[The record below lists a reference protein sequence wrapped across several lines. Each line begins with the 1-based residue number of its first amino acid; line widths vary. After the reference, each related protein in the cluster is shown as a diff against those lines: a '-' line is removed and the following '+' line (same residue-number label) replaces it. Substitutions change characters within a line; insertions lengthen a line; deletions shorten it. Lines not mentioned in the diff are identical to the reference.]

1 MPMTQLVV
9 IACLA
14 FDHRAPAD
22 GLQRFKACLLQ
33 CPQVER
39 AMEVCGTFDLIL
51 QGRCSDMAEFT
62 ANMDRLRESLAR
74 FTTRVETS
82 FVARTVNR
90 RSPAP
95 GPSGA
100 MWLPCKDGR
109 RRVEHR
115 LIDKIV
121 AEGDYMRVHVGGW
134 NCLVHDTMAHLVAE
148 LAGEGF
154 VQLHR
159 SSLVRIT
166 FIERLLHDGRRWK
179 ARLCDGTEIWVA
191 KSHTQDVLQIM
202 AGESSTD
209 EALSPKLDPASDG
222 LAEMNENTM
231 KLTL

>member
-1 MPMTQLVV
+1 MTDLVV
-9 IACLA
+9 IACIA
-14 FDHRAPAD
+14 FDHRSEPD
-22 GLQRFKACLLQ
+22 GLKRFKACLLQ

-51 QGRCSDMAEFT
+51 QGHCSDMAEFT
-62 ANMDRLRESLAR
+62 AGMDRLREPLAQY
-74 FTTRVETS
+74 TTRVETN

-90 RSPAP
+90 QSPVSA
-95 GPSGA
+95 PSGA

-109 RRVEHR
+109 RRIEHR

-121 AEGDYMRVHVGGW
+121 AEGDYMRVHVGSW
-134 NCLVHDTMAHLVAE
+134 DCLVHDTMAHLVAE
-148 LAGEGF
+148 LADQGF

-179 ARLCDGTEIWVA
+179 ARLCDGSEMWVA
-191 KSHTQDVLQIM
+191 KSHTPDVLRIM

-209 EALSPKLDPASDG
+209 AAPSPKPDSAGDVPATI
-222 LAEMNENTM
+222 NENEL